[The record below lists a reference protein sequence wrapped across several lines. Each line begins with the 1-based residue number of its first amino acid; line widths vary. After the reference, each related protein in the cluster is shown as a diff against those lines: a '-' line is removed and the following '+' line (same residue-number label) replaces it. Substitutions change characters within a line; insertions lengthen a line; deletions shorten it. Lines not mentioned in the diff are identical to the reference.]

1 MALGAWLHLVNIVCN
16 YIFPATLPARALTI
30 DRREHL
36 ATTLLWS
43 LLNIHDIQHPSPQCT
58 LQSPFNRN
66 AALSIVVS
74 IMEVRTRSKFMY
86 PQRKGAQYHKH
97 TCKQSTH
104 TSSKTGSREKE
115 VIKETR
121 QLVQV
126 EEKTTSRL
134 SLVSMRSTVYTQ
146 PLPEMF
152 HKHTRI
158 SYHGGVTN
166 KIAVTGAQPVPVHSN
181 VNRPSARGIEEEKQI
196 AADK

>member
-74 IMEVRTRSKFMY
+74 IMEVKTRSRFMY

-104 TSSKTGSREKE
+104 IFSKTGSREKE

-126 EEKTTSRL
+126 EEKNNKQTQFGIYAQYRL
-134 SLVSMRSTVYTQ
+134 YPTAPRNVPQ
-146 PLPEMF
+146 AHPHILPWWCDKQNRR
-152 HKHTRI
+152 HWRPT
-158 SYHGGVTN
+158 
-166 KIAVTGAQPVPVHSN
+166 
-181 VNRPSARGIEEEKQI
+181 RPSTFKRESPFSKGHRRRETNRC
-196 AADK
+196 